1 MTRPSRSA
9 LVSLFVALGALI
21 AAPAHAQFMGM
32 GADFGAGM
40 TRIGRKSVQTYAG
53 LVGMDQQQT
62 DAALALQEG
71 YAESHKSLSKK
82 FQENMQKIQEEF
94 QDTQDMSVF
103 QKKMPRMA
111 MEYGKQMDDLE
122 KGFLADL
129 KALLA
134 PDQEPKWPRVERM
147 RRRESNLRFSMI
159 SGQAVDLVDVA
170 RDLKV
175 DTANPD
181 LADQF
186 ERYELEMDKSLAA
199 IEKWGK
205 EQQDEWA
212 NNEDAFDFSK
222 MNEMMERAQKTMQ
235 QMSDMAKGVRDV
247 NRQYTRTITPLLPA
261 DRQAAFDLEIKR
273 RSFPRVYRTPW
284 VTKAIAAADGFA
296 DLTPDQK
303 TTLAEIRQGYERER
317 PAANAKWAGAIEAR
331 EEKTGGPL
339 MAMMRMGD
347 GDDPAGDAVSEARQG
362 RRDLDDRYEAKLRQL
377 LSADQQSR
385 LPEDKR
391 EGREHDFMGMMA
403 VDDLEGEVDDGP
415 GEDDPR

>member
-1 MTRPSRSA
+1 MTRPSRSL
-9 LVSLFVALGALI
+9 LVLLFVALSALI
-21 AAPAHAQFMGM
+21 ATPVRAQFMGM

-40 TRIGRKSVQTYAG
+40 TKIGRKSVQTYAT
-53 LVGMDQQQT
+53 LVAMDQQQT

-103 QKKMPRMA
+103 QKKMPKMA
-111 MEYGKQMDDLE
+111 MEFGKQMDDLE
-122 KGFLADL
+122 KGFLGDL
-129 KALLA
+129 KALLSA
-134 PDQEPKWPRVERM
+134 EQEAKWPRVERM
-147 RRRESNLRFSMI
+147 RRRESNLRFAI
-159 SGQAVDLVDVA
+159 VSGQAVDLVDVA

-175 DTANPD
+175 DTGDPN

-186 ERYELEMDKSLAA
+186 ERYELEMDKSLAV

-212 NNEDAFDFSK
+212 NNEDAFDFAK

-261 DRQAAFDLEIKR
+261 DRQGVFDLEVKR

-284 VTKAIAAADGFA
+284 ATKAIAAADGFA

-303 TTLAEIRQGYERER
+303 ATLAEIGQGYERELS
-317 PAANAKWAGAIEAR
+317 AANARWAEKIEAR

-347 GDDPAGDAVSEARQG
+347 GDDPAGDAVSEARQA
-362 RRDLDDRYEAKLRQL
+362 RKDLDDRYEAKLRQL

-403 VDDLEGEVDDGP
+403 VDDLEGVDDEP